1 MFNPNKS
8 PVKVYGPGMLTL
20 PVGFFAARNQGQQVQ
35 VLTEAFQH
43 SNPAKLSRLLN
54 EFFGL

>member
-1 MFNPNKS
+1 
-8 PVKVYGPGMLTL
+8 MLTL

-54 EFFGL
+54 KFFGL